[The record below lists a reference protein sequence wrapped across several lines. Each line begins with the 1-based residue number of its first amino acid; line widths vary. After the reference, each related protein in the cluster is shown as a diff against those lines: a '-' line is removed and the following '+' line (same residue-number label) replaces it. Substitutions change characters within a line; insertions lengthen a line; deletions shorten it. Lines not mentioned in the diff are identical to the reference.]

1 MPENAENGASAASRA
16 EPLYLP
22 DSIKAGRAADLPAG
36 RERRLYRFLEILPGL
51 LSWGTLIFAVVI
63 SAWRPVAASYLIIAF
78 DLYWLL
84 KTVNLS
90 LHHRHNWARMR
101 ANVKLDWRAK
111 LEADFGDRAPSV
123 SHLVLLPYYQEDET
137 VVRGTLEALAA
148 AEYDLSKILVVLAA
162 EERAGAEA
170 ISLGRKMEAEFG
182 SRFGG
187 FLVSVHPKDLPGEMP
202 GKGSNIAYAAE
213 RARLE
218 LLDPRGLDHA
228 NVLVSAFDIDTV
240 AGPAYFSCLTWHFL
254 GDPDPSRASFQPVP
268 LYNNNIWHAP
278 AFSRVAALS
287 STYWQMIEQERPERL
302 VTFSSHAVPFATL
315 REIGYW
321 QRNMVSED
329 SRIFWNLFFAHG
341 GRYRVVPIAYPISMD
356 ANLASSTLAT
366 ARNVYKQHRRWCWG
380 VENVAYALY
389 HCLRHPT
396 MPIRTRLHIAFVQ
409 LEGFWSLATNPLI
422 ILLLGWLPIILGGRH
437 FNDSVLA
444 YNLPTVT
451 SVLMTVAMA
460 GLLLSAVIGL
470 SLLPPYPEGL
480 PGKRRRYVAM
490 FAQWILVPLH
500 IIVFG
505 ALPGL
510 EAQTRLM
517 LGRYM
522 GFWVTPKARAAAPG
536 EASAPAAR

>member
-1 MPENAENGASAASRA
+1 MAETSNQGSTEA
-16 EPLYLP
+16 PLYLP
-22 DSIKAGRAADLPAG
+22 PSISAGRASDLPAG
-36 RERRLYRFLEILPGL
+36 RERRLYRALEILPGA
-51 LSWGTLIFAVVI
+51 LSWGTLIFAVAI
-63 SAWRPVAASYLIIAF
+63 SAVAPVAASYLIIAF

-84 KTVNLS
+84 KTVSLS
-90 LHHRHNWARMR
+90 IHHRHNWARMR

-111 LEADFGDRAPSV
+111 LEADFGGRRDGV
-123 SHLVLLPYYQEDET
+123 HHLVLLPYYREDEV

-148 AEYDLSKILVVLAA
+148 AEYDLSKIMVVLAA
-162 EERAGAEA
+162 EARAGDEA
-170 ISLGRKMEAEFG
+170 LALGRKMEAEFG
-182 SRFGG
+182 ARFGG
-187 FLVSVHPKDLPGEMP
+187 FLVSVHPADLPGEMA

-218 LLDPRGLDHA
+218 LLDPRGLDYA
-228 NVLVSAFDIDTV
+228 DVLVSAFDIDTV

-254 GDPDPSRASFQPVP
+254 GDPDPARASFQPVP

-302 VTFSSHAVPFATL
+302 VTFSSHAVPFSTL
-315 REIGYW
+315 RRVNYW

-356 ANLASSTLAT
+356 ANLAPSILQT
-366 ARNVYKQHRRWCWG
+366 AQNVYKQHRRWCWG

-396 MPIRTRLHIAFVQ
+396 MPLKTRLHIAFVQ

-437 FNDSVLA
+437 FNTSVLA

-470 SLLPPYPEGL
+470 TLLPPYPANL
-480 PGKRRRYVAM
+480 PHRRRRYVAM
-490 FAQWILVPLH
+490 FAQWILVPIH

-517 LGRYM
+517 FGRYM
-522 GFWVTPKARAAAPG
+522 GFWVTPKERKK
-536 EASAPAAR
+536 